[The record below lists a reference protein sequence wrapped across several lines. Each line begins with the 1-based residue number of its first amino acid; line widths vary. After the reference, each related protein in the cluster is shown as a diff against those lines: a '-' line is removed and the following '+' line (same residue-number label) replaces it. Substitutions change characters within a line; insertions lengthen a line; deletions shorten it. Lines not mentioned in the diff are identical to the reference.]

1 MDIYSYLNSKDV
13 AEYCRSLDYKF
24 DAIEAAFIVNACR
37 RISQEEKLRLF
48 QEIIDTMPDEAINE
62 RERILKSLVKGMKM
76 ETDSFHKALSEYI
89 AVMRKSM
96 AAFLSSGSDSVYTWE
111 YYRRDWHDSNDTKRV
126 YSSFEKAKEA
136 LMQELQERCEPDD
149 DGDRENISEYTGFI
163 YKRRIDSD
171 EYGYA
176 AVRENGIIT
185 ELYDSKTDEESHW
198 FCQQFFESIWVKI
211 PVPFKKGDLLYG
223 TNPHTLYD
231 RNIGKEPMVF
241 ASCCYDG
248 LDENEPRNQRR
259 LAGWDASDMTAW
271 GYWLCDDGR
280 LYEECMHS
288 YYDLEYY
295 RGEIKGNVRVLK
307 ALSAQMKG
315 DIDAHMLMI
324 AYDAVQRE
332 REMNAVFPGWDYLPE
347 CYEKMGIA
355 DIHEKYELWKKYDR
369 EESEND

>member
-13 AEYCRSLDYKF
+13 ADYCRSLDYKF
-24 DAIEAAFIVNACR
+24 NAIETAFIVNACR
-37 RISQEEKLRLF
+37 SIPLGEKLRLF
-48 QEIIDTMPDEAINE
+48 QEIIDTMPDEAISE

-126 YSSFEKAKEA
+126 YSSFERAKEA
-136 LMQELQERCEPDD
+136 LMHELQERCEPDE

-163 YKRRIDSD
+163 YKRKIDSE

-223 TNPHTLYD
+223 TNPHTLSD

-259 LAGWDASDMTAW
+259 LAGWDASDMTAY
-271 GYWLCDDGR
+271 GYWLDKNGR
-280 LYEECMHS
+280 IFAEVMHN
-288 YYDLEYY
+288 YHDLEYY
-295 RGEIKGNVRVLK
+295 RGELKGDMRMLK
-307 ALSAQMKG
+307 ALSAHLKG
-315 DIDAHMLMI
+315 EINAHILLIAFDAI
-324 AYDAVQRE
+324 QRN
-332 REMNAVFPGWDYLPE
+332 REIQSVIPVWDYMDE
-347 CYEKMGIA
+347 VYEKAGIKTL
-355 DIHEKYELWKKYDR
+355 HERITAWEHEDGKYITL
-369 EESEND
+369 